1 MKSFNN
7 NIKIKISDKNINY
20 LDALKFMQK
29 HVDKILY
36 HNGDELIWF
45 LNHDHIYTCGTSANK
60 NEIINKTS
68 TPIIQ
73 TNRGGKTTY
82 HGPGQ
87 RIVYLMINLNKKK
100 RDIRKFINLIEQS
113 VVCLLK
119 DFNIESTTFPNR
131 VGIWI
136 TKSRGN
142 ILKKEKKIGAI
153 GLRIKKW
160 VTYHG
165 LSFNINPNL
174 KYYQNIHACGLKNY
188 SATSLD
194 DLGIDLSKKKFDKIF
209 LDYFSIGLKKL

>member
-7 NIKIKISDKNINY
+7 NIKIRISDKNINY
-20 LDALKFMQK
+20 LEALKFMQK
-29 HVDKILY
+29 RVDDILY

-60 NEIINKTS
+60 NEILNITK

-100 RDIRKFINLIEQS
+100 RDIRKFIDLIEQS
-113 VVCLLK
+113 VISLLK
-119 DFNIESTTFPNR
+119 DFNIESATFPNR

-136 TKSRGN
+136 TKSPGK
-142 ILKKEKKIGAI
+142 IIKKEKKIGAI

-160 VTYHG
+160 ITYHG

-174 KYYQNIHACGLKNY
+174 TYYQNIHACGLKNY
-188 SATSLD
+188 SVTSLS
-194 DLGIDLSKKKFDKIF
+194 DLGIELSQKQFDNIF
-209 LDYFSIGLKKL
+209 LSYFIKGLKNL

>member
-1 MKSFNN
+1 MKNFNN
-7 NIKIKISDKNINY
+7 NIKIRITNNNINY
-20 LDALKFMQK
+20 LDAFKFMQK
-29 HVDKILY
+29 QVDDILY

-45 LNHDHIYTCGTSANK
+45 LNHDHVYTCGTSANK

-113 VVCLLK
+113 VIFLLK
-119 DFNIESTTFPNR
+119 DFNIESTTFKNR
-131 VGIWI
+131 VGIWV
-136 TKSRGN
+136 TKSRGI
-142 ILKKEKKIGAI
+142 ILEKEKKIGAI

-165 LSFNINPNL
+165 LSFNINPDL
-174 KYYQNIHACGLKNY
+174 IYYQNIHACGLKNY
-188 SATSLD
+188 SATSLS
-194 DLGIDLSKKKFDKIF
+194 DLGIELSQKKFDEIF
-209 LDYFSIGLKKL
+209 LNYFSKGLKKL